1 MITILHLNCKTL
13 ELQNSQLWTV
23 SLTLHGRTYSN
34 TPVSLTLHGR
44 TYSNTSVSLTLH
56 GRTYSN
62 TPVSLTLHG
71 RTYTPGNELKQQLLQ
86 ILQNCTNRGNRTIT
100 SGSRWQ
106 RVLIKRQRDEKE
118 KIDNPKLIES
128 AYYYILIKTWRFEET
143 QFSVVDT
150 ALTMVKLSGITED
163 IFAFFLISY

>member
-1 MITILHLNCKTL
+1 MMITKLHLDYKTL
-13 ELQNSQLWTV
+13 EWQNSQLWT
-23 SLTLHGRTYSN
+23 
-34 TPVSLTLHGR
+34 
-44 TYSNTSVSLTLH
+44 VSLTLH

-86 ILQNCTNRGNRTIT
+86 ILQNCANRGNRTIT

-106 RVLIKRQRDEKE
+106 RVLIKRQRDEKK

-128 AYYYILIKTWRFEET
+128 AYCYILIKTWRFEET

>member
-13 ELQNSQLWTV
+13 ELQNSQLWT
-23 SLTLHGRTYSN
+23 
-34 TPVSLTLHGR
+34 
-44 TYSNTSVSLTLH
+44 VSLTLH

-106 RVLIKRQRDEKE
+106 RVLKKRQRDEKE